1 MNIGLQ
7 LTQNSQKYNN
17 LLSLLKDNLDNEQ
30 SYNFINLPNRSQLEK
45 YFKELD
51 ILVCYKMNKNL
62 FTYSSEKL
70 KWIHFGAAGIDGSLF
85 QNLLKS
91 KVIITTSSGI
101 NSDAVAEYVLGGI
114 LYSSKRFNDC
124 YKFMQIR
131 KWNQWDI
138 VKKTFAIKNKTLG
151 IIGYGNLGKAIAKRA
166 KAFGMNIMATRR
178 LQKKKENKKFVDEL
192 LPINDI
198 EDLFSNSDFIV
209 IACPLT
215 PNTLNLIGNN
225 EFNKMKSSVIIIN
238 PARGPIINQKALEN
252 AIKYNKISGAI
263 LDVFQKEPLN
273 ENSSLFDLDNVFLTP
288 HISGNFPGYQNKVIE
303 LFSKNLNRYINNK
316 TLINRVCKK
325 RLY

>member
-7 LTQNSQKYNN
+7 LTHNSQKYNHF
-17 LLSLLKDNLDNEQ
+17 LSLLKGNLNNEQ
-30 SYNFINLPNRSQLEK
+30 NYNFFNVSNEYLLKK
-45 YFKELD
+45 YFKKLD
-51 ILVCYKMNKNL
+51 VLVCYKMDKNL

-91 KVIITTSSGI
+91 KVVITTSSGI
-101 NSDAVAEYVLGGI
+101 NSDSVAEYVLGGI
-114 LYSSKRFNDC
+114 LYSSKRFYDC
-124 YKFMQIR
+124 YKFMESR

-138 VKKTFAIKNKTLG
+138 VKNTFEIKNKTLG

-166 KAFGMNIMATRR
+166 KAFGMNVIATRR

-198 EDLFSNSDFIV
+198 DNLLSNSDFIV

-252 AIKYNKISGAI
+252 TIKSNKIAGAI
-263 LDVFQKEPLN
+263 LDVFHEEPLK
-273 ENSSLFDLDNVFLTP
+273 EDSSLFDLDNIFLTP
-288 HISGNFPGYQNKVIE
+288 HISGNFPGYQNKVVE

>member
-17 LLSLLKDNLDNEQ
+17 LLSLLKDNLDNEK

-124 YKFMQIR
+124 YKFMQSR

-138 VKKTFAIKNKTLG
+138 VKNTFEIKNKTLG

-166 KAFGMNIMATRR
+166 KAFGMNIIATRR

>member
-1 MNIGLQ
+1 LNIGLQ

-17 LLSLLKDNLDNEQ
+17 LLSLLKDNLDNEK

-124 YKFMQIR
+124 YKFMQSR

-138 VKKTFAIKNKTLG
+138 VKNTFEIKNKTLG

-166 KAFGMNIMATRR
+166 KAFGMNIIATRR

>member
-124 YKFMQIR
+124 YKFMQSR

-138 VKKTFAIKNKTLG
+138 VKNTFEIKNKTLG

-166 KAFGMNIMATRR
+166 KAFGMNIIATRR

-252 AIKYNKISGAI
+252 AIKYKKISGAI

>member
-17 LLSLLKDNLDNEQ
+17 LLSLLKDNLDNEK

-124 YKFMQIR
+124 YKFMQSR

-138 VKKTFAIKNKTLG
+138 VKNTFEIKNKTLG

-166 KAFGMNIMATRR
+166 KAFGMNIIATRR

-192 LPINDI
+192 LPINEI

>member
-1 MNIGLQ
+1 LNIGLQ